1 MNLASAWE
9 HIRFFRNRFAMSNSR
24 FLFYMLLG
32 IFAVTIVPFIVLSFY
47 NHPSADDFCYTNQV
61 SRLGFWGTQSDLYMH
76 WSGRYVSNFLLSGIS
91 YISIHWMNLATIV
104 QISPLL
110 IFAMLIGSLFYFIHA
125 LAGKSL
131 GLTEKSVLVLA
142 IFVSYIA
149 NCPSP
154 PEGIYWLTGTVTY
167 QVGGCL
173 LLLFLG
179 SIAKYV
185 RAMSRRERLWL
196 ALLLLVLTVVA
207 AGVNEILMSVLAM
220 IFVCASVYV
229 FRSSGAKHRS
239 FFVCLAIAAAVSF
252 FIAITAP
259 GNWVRANSFQHY
271 GLLRTVFMAFYS
283 AAIAMA
289 KWLNAPLLFS
299 SIFVLPVGMCIIR
312 GMNIRKHYHPILI
325 FSLVFLVISI
335 CFVPSLW
342 ATGTN
347 PPLRAQNFIYLLFVI
362 SWFVF
367 VVLFVDYGAHT
378 YNLDAGHIVQFRS
391 MKSVSLMLSIVFLFA
406 LCGSRNVQ
414 TAWKDWVN
422 GSARAYNQE
431 LMERSFVI
439 QESKAR
445 GVEDVRVPQLTYI
458 PYTIFFSDIQNN
470 AADWQNV
477 CYAEYAKIHSIYTE

>member
-1 MNLASAWE
+1 
-9 HIRFFRNRFAMSNSR
+9 
-24 FLFYMLLG
+24 
-32 IFAVTIVPFIVLSFY
+32 
-47 NHPSADDFCYTNQV
+47 
-61 SRLGFWGTQSDLYMH
+61 
-76 WSGRYVSNFLLSGIS
+76 
-91 YISIHWMNLATIV
+91 
-104 QISPLL
+104 
-110 IFAMLIGSLFYFIHA
+110 
-125 LAGKSL
+125 
-131 GLTEKSVLVLA
+131 
-142 IFVSYIA
+142 
-149 NCPSP
+149 
-154 PEGIYWLTGTVTY
+154 
-167 QVGGCL
+167 
-173 LLLFLG
+173 
-179 SIAKYV
+179 
-185 RAMSRRERLWL
+185 MSRRERLWL